1 MSNIYLILITAAVSK
16 GSPVQVAMIRTIGI
30 VVSFALQTQNNEA
43 SPTTYAYYGAAVI
56 AGTAFLMT
64 FETKIDQIF
73 ESCSNCPSKQ
83 VDEEA
88 PQPQT
93 RTITANKNDV
103 IIIRVD

>member
-1 MSNIYLILITAAVSK
+1 MYIILIIAAVSK

-30 VVSFALQTQNNEA
+30 VFSFVLQTQNNEA
-43 SPTTYAYYGAAVI
+43 SPTMYAYCGAAVI

-64 FETKIDQIF
+64 FETKIDKIL
-73 ESCSNCPSKQ
+73 ESCSNCPSTQ

-88 PQPQT
+88 TQPQL
-93 RTITANKNDV
+93 RTITANKNEV

>member
-1 MSNIYLILITAAVSK
+1 MITAAVSK

-43 SPTTYAYYGAAVI
+43 SPTMYAYYGAAVI

-64 FETKIDQIF
+64 FETKIDKIF
-73 ESCSNCPSKQ
+73 ESCSNCHSRQ

-88 PQPQT
+88 PQPQLE
-93 RTITANKNDV
+93 
-103 IIIRVD
+103 IIGA